1 MDYTLSLKNLFL
13 IIFQAHIH
21 LVSEPY
27 SKYTFEIL
35 AADWI
40 GLLNLMFLPLGTAI
54 NRVPWLYSLIV

>member
-1 MDYTLSLKNLFL
+1 MFL
-13 IIFQAHIH
+13 INFQAHIH

-40 GLLNLMFLPLGTAI
+40 GFLILNLMFLPLGTAI
-54 NRVPWLYSLIV
+54 NRVP